1 MAINV
6 PQVNPRLAN
15 IQAPNLPRIN
25 VGGAI
30 ESGVNL
36 GQKLQGIREQDQL
49 QSLVQDQGQA
59 ALGGDQDALNQIALQ
74 GPDGAEL
81 AGSLQQIVASRNE
94 QQVQL
99 AQRQI
104 KKQGTFLASLVKAK
118 PEVQRR
124 KIFEQANKLLSEG
137 DRDRGGEFLRISQL
151 KDPLEI
157 QGEIESGLVLSQG
170 GDKFLQGFI
179 PQAGSGAKFQKT
191 GSFIVEGPDGQP
203 TIATGVFDP
212 NTGTLKT
219 EVSDKSF
226 KVLSKLGETAQ
237 QQQQR
242 EIETAGGKE
251 EAKQE
256 VKARIELATA
266 PEIAKSIA
274 LAKAEGVT
282 EADDRNR
289 LASLDSNM
297 QGLTDVVDNLK
308 ELGEV
313 ATFTMKGRAFDAL
326 TREFGFGVGD
336 GADARAKF
344 IAIVDNQILPLLKQ
358 TFGAAFTAK
367 EGETL
372 KKTLGDPNSSP
383 SEKNAQL
390 DAFIEAKRRDAD
402 NTRLKLGISA
412 PKGQEI
418 SVPIKDLSDEALFQ

>member
-137 DRDRGGEFLRISQL
+137 DRDRGAEFLRISQL

-157 QGEIESGLVLSQG
+157 QGEIESGLVLSQS
-170 GDKFLQGFI
+170 GDEFLQGFI
-179 PQAGSGAKFQKT
+179 TQTGDRKKVINKINEETRGRIGKQLTTVKDTVSSIESNARKIKGLTKQIEKGNRGSVAQ
-191 GSFIVEGPDGQP
+191 
-203 TIATGVFDP
+203 TIISMV
-212 NTGTLKT
+212 
-219 EVSDKSF
+219 
-226 KVLSKLGETAQ
+226 KLGEPNSAVLVAEMEAALNNPALMAGALKAIEDQATTPALKALATRIDPLNPENIDINDILSTSNAIVQGQSQSILDNFNDARSQSIDLTEEGARALFAGNISERISNLDGIFQLDETPALELVTA
-237 QQQQR
+237 
-242 EIETAGGKE
+242 E
-251 EAKQE
+251 EQARLTPEKAARLNE
-256 VKARIELATA
+256 LRKAR
-266 PEIAKSIA
+266 
-274 LAKAEGVT
+274 
-282 EADDRNR
+282 
-289 LASLDSNM
+289 
-297 QGLTDVVDNLK
+297 Q
-308 ELGEV
+308 
-313 ATFTMKGRAFDAL
+313 
-326 TREFGFGVGD
+326 
-336 GADARAKF
+336 
-344 IAIVDNQILPLLKQ
+344 
-358 TFGAAFTAK
+358 
-367 EGETL
+367 
-372 KKTLGDPNSSP
+372 
-383 SEKNAQL
+383 
-390 DAFIEAKRRDAD
+390 
-402 NTRLKLGISA
+402 
-412 PKGQEI
+412 
-418 SVPIKDLSDEALFQ
+418 